1 MKEQDRCKANKVKIL
16 KDPDAPKR
24 PASSY
29 SLFCA
34 KERVNVQQEIQT
46 CKGSEV
52 QKELGKRWAA
62 LDDKSKEVFE
72 EEAKKDKERYEEEM
86 RSYTPSEDFK
96 KRKAE
101 FEDKAKVSSNH
112 AVGQQGG
119 GSHDDYFTMLL
130 LNWRQVKI

>member
-1 MKEQDRCKANKVKIL
+1 MKQQDRSKADKVKTL

-52 QKELGKRWAA
+52 LKEMGKRWAA

-101 FEDKAKVSSNH
+101 FEDKAKVFSNH

-119 GSHDDYFTMLL
+119 GSHDDYFTYLL